1 MEQKDEYNT
10 DSQYAAI
17 IESPRMVKTLSEDG
31 VIYSKAWGWVKTSA
45 KFIAH
50 IKKLRG
56 AKLAIWMTIALS
68 IDEEGT
74 CKLTIKELCEVTGY
88 SHTEVIDSLKEM
100 SVWGYLGINK
110 DQRGNIYTPEFVARG
125 ENKPSETLVKKVE
138 STPAYQVES
147 SPSEEN
153 ADSSINRVKRVNT
166 QIRGIEAAILEGR
179 PVEEDDL
186 PKYQSREKE
195 MTDAFEFAFGL
206 KKSWDWYPDKPSEK
220 QKWDEFRNY
229 LLSLYETDKEC
240 FTKYFTWTQQPFV
253 KGSMSVLG
261 IKRNPENFPTSWAC
275 FCASTM
281 YTDTKP
287 KTGRQLEN
295 LDRE

>member
-1 MEQKDEYNT
+1 MEEQAEYKT
-10 DSQYAAI
+10 DNQYAAI

-31 VIYSKAWGWVKTSA
+31 VVYSKAWGWVKTSA

-68 IDEEGT
+68 IDEDGT

-100 SVWGYLGINK
+100 SAWGYLGINK

-125 ENKPSETLVKKVE
+125 ENKPSETLVKKLD

-147 SPSEEN
+147 SPAEEN

-166 QIRGIEAAILEGR
+166 EIKGIEASIMQGR
-179 PVEEDDL
+179 PTTQEDIDPAKVQHDTL
-186 PKYQSREKE
+186 AAFEVAFKLDPGNIAWFNTKPEWGRLRRKLVDKYQLDPDYFKKYHKWYTEEGKFAGGMNVQQMRRDPDGFVLALNIFESATIGEK
-195 MTDAFEFAFGL
+195 
-206 KKSWDWYPDKPSEK
+206 
-220 QKWDEFRNY
+220 
-229 LLSLYETDKEC
+229 
-240 FTKYFTWTQQPFV
+240 TQ
-253 KGSMSVLG
+253 
-261 IKRNPENFPTSWAC
+261 
-275 FCASTM
+275 
-281 YTDTKP
+281 
-287 KTGRQLEN
+287 KTGRRMER
-295 LDRE
+295 LDR